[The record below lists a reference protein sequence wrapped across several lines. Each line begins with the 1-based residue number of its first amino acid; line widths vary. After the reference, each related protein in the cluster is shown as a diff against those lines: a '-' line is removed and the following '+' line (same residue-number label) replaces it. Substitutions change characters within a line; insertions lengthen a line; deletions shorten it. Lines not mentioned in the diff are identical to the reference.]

1 MRASRSSEGPATR
14 RLQQGHCPACACECL
29 VPEGLETECDTH
41 VHTRAHTQ
49 THEHTHVCVHVH
61 NTPVHTCTG
70 AHTCTQQQCMQH
82 TCTRMLVHTHT
93 YTHTQTASEET
104 TQLSLCP
111 ALGPLSPPQPCP
123 RRWPCGF
130 CSSVSVCSEAA
141 SPTPSE
147 ANVRRGRCQAW
158 VSTPSSV
165 LGALGSKDRWPMV
178 AGADSPKGR
187 LSLSRAEARDRRM
200 GGRASW
206 EPGAGTASCPWAERT
221 PRGRPGEG
229 RAGPQNPVTDLRAAG
244 TVGDGGTAS

>member
-29 VPEGLETECDTH
+29 VPEGLEMECDTH

-82 TCTRMLVHTHT
+82 TCTHMLVHTHT

-123 RRWPCGF
+123 RCWPCGF

-187 LSLSRAEARDRRM
+187 LSLSRAEARDRRRA
-200 GGRASW
+200 GGRAESRVQAPPPVHGPS
-206 EPGAGTASCPWAERT
+206 ERPAAAPG
-221 PRGRPGEG
+221 RGGP
-229 RAGPQNPVTDLRAAG
+229 GPQNPVADLRAAG